1 MKKFTPIIIYLTG
14 FITFL
19 LMGKYRVT
27 GYAAG
32 LILLN
37 VTFFLWYF
45 VRSIINAVKCKF
57 KCLKAYVLL
66 LMSPTFLIVFLKLD
80 FIYYHFYYH
89 LIYFTV
95 FLILLLLLYE
105 NNRSYIKGTKIIL
118 FATLLNI
125 CTLSL
130 NDYIIFKFWNNNK
143 ISWSEESF
151 NWEDYKQLVPDDSY
165 DVGAIT
171 TNGLQ
176 WKISKVNNTPSV
188 VVIGFM
194 KPSESWVKE
203 NYKTNKQLKH
213 EQLYLD
219 ICELHARKIRKI
231 FNENKYGI
239 DANGSYTVLKSVTDS
254 ITYYKIYNNSD
265 AESVIRKIMDDKDEM
280 NNIYMRATEH
290 GQNKEKQLEWESMI
304 KAKLKE
310 LEAYKR

>member
-1 MKKFTPIIIYLTG
+1 MKKFTPIIIYLTV
-14 FITFL
+14 FVVSL
-19 LMGKYRVT
+19 LMAKYRVT

-32 LILLN
+32 LFLLS
-37 VTFFLWYF
+37 VIFFLWYF
-45 VRSIINAVKCKF
+45 VLSIINAVKCKF
-57 KCLKAYVLL
+57 KRLKAYVLL
-66 LMSPTFLIVFLKLD
+66 LMSPTFLIVSLKLD
-80 FIYYHFYYH
+80 FNYYHFYYH

-95 FLILLLLLYE
+95 FLILLLFLYK
-105 NNRSYIKGTKIIL
+105 NDRGYIKDTKIIL

-130 NDYIIFKFWNNNK
+130 NDYIIFKFWNSDK

-151 NWEDYKQLVPDDSY
+151 NWEDYKQLVPNNSH
-165 DVGAIT
+165 DVSAIT

-176 WKISKVNNTPSV
+176 WKISRINNTPSV

-194 KPSESWVKE
+194 KPSESWIKE
-203 NYKTNKQLKH
+203 DHKTNDQLKH

-239 DANGSYTVLKSVTDS
+239 DANGSYISLKSITDS
-254 ITYYKIYNNSD
+254 TTYYEIYNVSE
-265 AESVIRKIMDDKDEM
+265 AERVIRNIMDDKNKM

-290 GQNKEKQLEWESMI
+290 GKNKEKQHEWESMI

-310 LEAYKR
+310 LVAYKR